1 LEIIEYMFRAL
12 LIDDDVK
19 LGRLL
24 KDFLKKS
31 NINLFTVNNPT
42 ESFSSIEECKP
53 DIIILDVMMPK
64 MDGFEV
70 CKNIRKVHSIPIIM
84 LSARGDSED
93 KIKGLDLGAD
103 DYIAKPFQPRELLA
117 RIHSLLRRVSDEK
130 KISIKG
136 YFEVDEL
143 HREIKMKGELLQLTN
158 KEYEL
163 LSLLV
168 FNPGVIYTRDD
179 LLREIKGVE
188 AKLFTRSIDILIS
201 RLRNKIE
208 KNTES
213 PEYIKTIWG
222 KGYIF
227 INSHKLDS

>member
-1 LEIIEYMFRAL
+1 MFRAL

-31 NINLFTVNNPT
+31 KIHLFTISNPT
-42 ESFSSIEECKP
+42 QSLSSIEEYQP

-64 MDGFEV
+64 MNGFEV
-70 CKNIRKVHSIPIIM
+70 CKTIRNIHSIPIIM

-103 DYIAKPFQPRELLA
+103 DYIGKPFQPRELLA
-117 RIHSLLRRVSDEK
+117 RMHSLLRRVSDEK
-130 KISIKG
+130 KSSIEG
-136 YFEVDEL
+136 SFEVDEL
-143 HREIKMKGELLQLTN
+143 HREIKMKGELLPLTN

-179 LLREIKGVE
+179 LLKEIKGVE
-188 AKLFTRSIDILIS
+188 AKLFSRSIDILIS

-208 KNTES
+208 NNTDS

-227 INSHKLDS
+227 TNSDKLDT

>member
-1 LEIIEYMFRAL
+1 MFRAL

-70 CKNIRKVHSIPIIM
+70 CKNIRKIHSIPIIM

-188 AKLFTRSIDILIS
+188 AKLFSRSIDILIS

>member
-1 LEIIEYMFRAL
+1 MFRAL

-42 ESFSSIEECKP
+42 ESFSSIVECKP

-136 YFEVDEL
+136 FFEVDEL

-188 AKLFTRSIDILIS
+188 AKLFSRSIDILIS

-208 KNTES
+208 NNTDS

-227 INSHKLDS
+227 TNSHKLDS

>member
-1 LEIIEYMFRAL
+1 MFRAL

-188 AKLFTRSIDILIS
+188 AKLFSRSIDILIS

-227 INSHKLDS
+227 TNSHKLDS

>member
-1 LEIIEYMFRAL
+1 MFRAL

-31 NINLFTVNNPT
+31 KINLFTVNNPT

-136 YFEVDEL
+136 FL
-143 HREIKMKGELLQLTN
+143 K
-158 KEYEL
+158 
-163 LSLLV
+163 
-168 FNPGVIYTRDD
+168 
-179 LLREIKGVE
+179 
-188 AKLFTRSIDILIS
+188 
-201 RLRNKIE
+201 
-208 KNTES
+208 
-213 PEYIKTIWG
+213 
-222 KGYIF
+222 
-227 INSHKLDS
+227 

>member
-1 LEIIEYMFRAL
+1 MFRAL
-12 LIDDDVK
+12 LIDDDIK

-31 NINLFTVNNPT
+31 KIKLFTISNPT
-42 ESFSSIEECKP
+42 ESLSSIEEYQP

-188 AKLFTRSIDILIS
+188 AKLFSRSIDILIS

-227 INSHKLDS
+227 TNSHKLDS

>member
-1 LEIIEYMFRAL
+1 MEIIEYMFRAL

-70 CKNIRKVHSIPIIM
+70 CKNIRKIHSIPIIM

-188 AKLFTRSIDILIS
+188 AKLFSRSIDILIS

-227 INSHKLDS
+227 TNSHKLDS

>member
-1 LEIIEYMFRAL
+1 MFRAL

-19 LGRLL
+19 LGKLL

-188 AKLFTRSIDILIS
+188 AKLFSRSIDILIS

-227 INSHKLDS
+227 TNSHKLDS

>member
-1 LEIIEYMFRAL
+1 MFRAL

-227 INSHKLDS
+227 TNSHKLDS

>member
-188 AKLFTRSIDILIS
+188 AKLFSRSIDILIS

>member
-1 LEIIEYMFRAL
+1 MFRAL

-31 NINLFTVNNPT
+31 KIHLFTISNPT
-42 ESFSSIEECKP
+42 ESLSSIEEYQP

-64 MDGFEV
+64 MNGFEV
-70 CKNIRKVHSIPIIM
+70 CKTIRNIHSIPIIM
-84 LSARGDSED
+84 LCARGDSED

-103 DYIAKPFQPRELLA
+103 DYIGKPFQPRELLA
-117 RIHSLLRRVSDEK
+117 RMHSLLRRVSDEK
-130 KISIKG
+130 KSSIEG
-136 YFEVDEL
+136 SFEVDEL
-143 HREIKMKGELLQLTN
+143 HREIKMKGELLPLTN

-179 LLREIKGVE
+179 LLKEIKGVE
-188 AKLFTRSIDILIS
+188 AKLFSRSIDILIS

-208 KNTES
+208 NNTDS

-227 INSHKLDS
+227 TNSDKLDS

>member
-1 LEIIEYMFRAL
+1 MFRAL

-31 NINLFTVNNPT
+31 NINLFTINNPT

-136 YFEVDEL
+136 FFEVDEL
-143 HREIKMKGELLQLTN
+143 HREIKIKGELLPLAN

-179 LLREIKGVE
+179 LLKEIKGVE
-188 AKLFTRSIDILIS
+188 AKLFSRSIDILIS

-208 KNTES
+208 KNNES

-227 INSHKLDS
+227 TNSHKLDS

>member
-1 LEIIEYMFRAL
+1 MFRAL

-31 NINLFTVNNPT
+31 KIHLFTISNPT
-42 ESFSSIEECKP
+42 ESLSSIEEYQP

-64 MDGFEV
+64 MNGFEV
-70 CKNIRKVHSIPIIM
+70 CKTIRNIHSIPIIM

-103 DYIAKPFQPRELLA
+103 DYIGKPFQPRELLA
-117 RIHSLLRRVSDEK
+117 RMHSLLRRVSDEK
-130 KISIKG
+130 KSAIEGS
-136 YFEVDEL
+136 FEVDEL
-143 HREIKMKGELLQLTN
+143 HREIKMKGELLPLTN

-179 LLREIKGVE
+179 LLKEIKGVE
-188 AKLFTRSIDILIS
+188 AKLFSRSIDILIS

-208 KNTES
+208 NNTDS

-227 INSHKLDS
+227 TNSDKSDL

>member
-1 LEIIEYMFRAL
+1 MFRAL

-188 AKLFTRSIDILIS
+188 AKLFSRSIDILIS

-213 PEYIKTIWG
+213 TEYIKTIWG

>member
-1 LEIIEYMFRAL
+1 MFRAL

-31 NINLFTVNNPT
+31 NINLFTVNDPT

-188 AKLFTRSIDILIS
+188 AKLFSRSIDILIS

>member
-1 LEIIEYMFRAL
+1 MFRAL

-31 NINLFTVNNPT
+31 NINLFTVNDPT

-227 INSHKLDS
+227 TNSHKLDS

>member
-1 LEIIEYMFRAL
+1 MFRVL

-136 YFEVDEL
+136 FFEVDEL

-188 AKLFTRSIDILIS
+188 AKLFSRSIDILIS

-227 INSHKLDS
+227 TNSHKLDS

>member
-1 LEIIEYMFRAL
+1 MFRAL

-31 NINLFTVNNPT
+31 NINLFTVNDPT

-188 AKLFTRSIDILIS
+188 AKLFSRSIDILIS

-227 INSHKLDS
+227 TNSHKLDS

>member
-1 LEIIEYMFRAL
+1 MFRAL

-103 DYIAKPFQPRELLA
+103 NYIAKPFQPRELLA

>member
-1 LEIIEYMFRAL
+1 MFRAL

-31 NINLFTVNNPT
+31 KIHLFTISNPT
-42 ESFSSIEECKP
+42 ESLSSIEEYQP

-64 MDGFEV
+64 MNGFEV
-70 CKNIRKVHSIPIIM
+70 CKTIRNIHSIPIIM

-103 DYIAKPFQPRELLA
+103 DYIGKPFQPRELLA
-117 RIHSLLRRVSDEK
+117 RMHSLLRRVSDEK
-130 KISIKG
+130 NSSIEG
-136 YFEVDEL
+136 SFEVDEL
-143 HREIKMKGELLQLTN
+143 HREIKMKGELLPLTN

-179 LLREIKGVE
+179 LLKEIKGVE
-188 AKLFTRSIDILIS
+188 AKLFSRSIDILIS

-208 KNTES
+208 NNTDS

-227 INSHKLDS
+227 TNSDKSDL

>member
-1 LEIIEYMFRAL
+1 
-12 LIDDDVK
+12 
-19 LGRLL
+19 
-24 KDFLKKS
+24 
-31 NINLFTVNNPT
+31 
-42 ESFSSIEECKP
+42 
-53 DIIILDVMMPK
+53 
-64 MDGFEV
+64 
-70 CKNIRKVHSIPIIM
+70 
-84 LSARGDSED
+84 
-93 KIKGLDLGAD
+93 
-103 DYIAKPFQPRELLA
+103 
-117 RIHSLLRRVSDEK
+117 
-130 KISIKG
+130 
-136 YFEVDEL
+136 
-143 HREIKMKGELLQLTN
+143 MKGELLQLTN